1 MARRTCRWGDG
12 GPDNVGLAVGTDVV
26 IEGTRTSP
34 AAVSAWIDQM
44 RDTDALLTALEP
56 DEIEDGR
63 RALESHNGTLDPLAL
78 TLITIRRDVD
88 SAEQPKYP
96 TGE

>member
-1 MARRTCRWGDG
+1 
-12 GPDNVGLAVGTDVV
+12 
-26 IEGTRTSP
+26 
-34 AAVSAWIDQM
+34 M